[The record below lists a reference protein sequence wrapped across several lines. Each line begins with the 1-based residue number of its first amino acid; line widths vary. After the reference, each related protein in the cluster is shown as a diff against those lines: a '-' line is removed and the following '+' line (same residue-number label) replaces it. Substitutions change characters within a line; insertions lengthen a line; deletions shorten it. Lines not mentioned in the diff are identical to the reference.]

1 MFFQQKFR
9 LLTTLIGIIFL
20 TLLFNVYNLQTSDR
34 EASLVSVNKQ
44 TLDTF
49 YIPSPRGEI
58 FDANNNKLVSSSLE
72 PHLFLNLR
80 KINDN
85 NRSQYEQYIQYNFVD
100 LSEDFI
106 DEIFESEDLLIR
118 IVNIQNLNFD
128 SRQSLASL
136 EAFEIFDFPVRK
148 YEYNNIAS
156 HIVGYLGEPSF
167 EDARDFPLSIKPNIV
182 GKSGLERYY
191 QDDLA
196 GIPTEII
203 FKDDE
208 IEQIIKG
215 TPGKDIFTSLDIK
228 LQTIATESL
237 LQGIELANG
246 IYETKNKVQRG
257 AIVVLDIRTNEVISL
272 VSLPDYNPNNFIDGI
287 SRTEFNKL
295 NISGAFINYSIQG
308 QYPPGSVFKVVAYWL
323 AEEENIY
330 PEGLSSRNQRINC
343 KGSLS
348 FGFDDGSQQV
358 YNDWKEDGHGNVD
371 LGSSIK
377 QSCNVYFWDIA
388 LKIWRDYEGSTAE
401 SILQEYAKS
410 LGFGTATNID
420 LPYEA
425 DGVVADRELF
435 ENWAI
440 SQPERVRP
448 EGWLGGDL
456 MNLIIGQGAI
466 TSTPIQVAN
475 AYRTLISGNL
485 SYPYINKNRESQP
498 EESIG
503 VTEDFV
509 NFLLKDLNS
518 VTNEGGTAHASFS
531 ILGNEVKDVGGKTGT
546 AQNSGDKNNTSWF
559 VGVDSVSNPRYI
571 IATVVEEGGSGSAI
585 AAPVTRRVIQSLR
598 EMEITPVKFG
608 EITE

>member
-85 NRSQYEQYIQYNFVD
+85 NRSQYEQYIQYNFAD

-118 IVNIQNLNFD
+118 IANIQNLNFD

-136 EAFEIFDFPVRK
+136 EAFEIFEFPVRK

>member
-85 NRSQYEQYIQYNFVD
+85 NRSQYEQYVKYNFVD

-118 IVNIQNLNFD
+118 IANIQNLNFD

-401 SILQEYAKS
+401 SILQEYAKN
-410 LGFGTATNID
+410 LGFGTVTNID

>member
-34 EASLVSVNKQ
+34 EASLVSVKKQ

-85 NRSQYEQYIQYNFVD
+85 NRSQYEQYIKYNFVD

-118 IVNIQNLNFD
+118 IANIQNLNFD

>member
-9 LLTTLIGIIFL
+9 LLTTLIGIIFF

-106 DEIFESEDLLIR
+106 DEIFESEDLLVR

-203 FKDDE
+203 FQDDE

-272 VSLPDYNPNNFIDGI
+272 VSLPDYNPNNFVDGI
-287 SRTEFNKL
+287 SQTEFNKL

-401 SILQEYAKS
+401 SILQEYAKN

>member
-85 NRSQYEQYIQYNFVD
+85 NRSQYEQYVKYNFVD

-118 IVNIQNLNFD
+118 IANIQNLNFD

-167 EDARDFPLSIKPNIV
+167 EDARDFPLSINPNIV

-401 SILQEYAKS
+401 SILQEYAKN

>member
-85 NRSQYEQYIQYNFVD
+85 NRSQYEQYVKYNFVD

-118 IVNIQNLNFD
+118 IANIQNLNFD

-257 AIVVLDIRTNEVISL
+257 AVVVLDIRTNEVISL

-401 SILQEYAKS
+401 SILQEYAKN

-585 AAPVTRRVIQSLR
+585 AAPVTRRVIQALR

>member
-34 EASLVSVNKQ
+34 EASLVSVNNQ

-85 NRSQYEQYIQYNFVD
+85 NRSQYEQYVKYNFVD

-118 IVNIQNLNFD
+118 IANIQNLNFD

>member
-72 PHLFLNLR
+72 SHLFLNLR

-85 NRSQYEQYIQYNFVD
+85 NRSQYEQYVKYNFVD

-118 IVNIQNLNFD
+118 IANIQNLNFD

-272 VSLPDYNPNNFIDGI
+272 VSLPDYNPNNFVDGI
-287 SRTEFNKL
+287 SQTEFNKL

>member
-85 NRSQYEQYIQYNFVD
+85 NRSQYEQYVKYNFVD

-118 IVNIQNLNFD
+118 IANIQNLNFD

-203 FKDDE
+203 FQDDE

>member
-106 DEIFESEDLLIR
+106 DEIFESEDLLVR

>member
-85 NRSQYEQYIQYNFVD
+85 NRSQYEQYVKYNFVD

-118 IVNIQNLNFD
+118 IANIQNLNFD

-585 AAPVTRRVIQSLR
+585 AAPVTRRVIQSFKR
-598 EMEITPVKFG
+598 DGDNTS
-608 EITE
+608 

>member
-118 IVNIQNLNFD
+118 IANIQNLNFD

>member
-85 NRSQYEQYIQYNFVD
+85 NRSQYEQYVKYNFVD

-106 DEIFESEDLLIR
+106 DEIFESEDLLVR

>member
-20 TLLFNVYNLQTSDR
+20 TLLFNVYNLQTSER
-34 EASLVSVNKQ
+34 EVSLASVNKQ

-58 FDANNNKLVSSSLE
+58 FDVNNNKLVSSSLE
-72 PHLFLNLR
+72 PYLFLNLR

-106 DEIFESEDLLIR
+106 DEIFESEDLLVR

-167 EDARDFPLSIKPNIV
+167 EDARDFPLSINSNIV

-272 VSLPDYNPNNFIDGI
+272 VSLPDYNPNNFVDGI
-287 SRTEFNKL
+287 SQTEFNKL

-401 SILQEYAKS
+401 SILQEYAKN

-498 EESIG
+498 EESIE

-585 AAPVTRRVIQSLR
+585 AAPVTRRVIQALR

>member
-9 LLTTLIGIIFL
+9 LLTTLIGLIFL

-106 DEIFESEDLLIR
+106 DEIFESEDLLVR
-118 IVNIQNLNFD
+118 IANIQNLNFD

>member
-85 NRSQYEQYIQYNFVD
+85 NRSQYEQYVKYNFVD

-118 IVNIQNLNFD
+118 IANIQNLNFD

-272 VSLPDYNPNNFIDGI
+272 VSLPDYNPNNFVDGI
-287 SRTEFNKL
+287 SQTEFNKL

-401 SILQEYAKS
+401 SILQEYAKN

>member
-85 NRSQYEQYIQYNFVD
+85 NRSQYEQYVKYNFVD

-118 IVNIQNLNFD
+118 IANIQNLNFD

-167 EDARDFPLSIKPNIV
+167 EDARDFPLSINPNIV

-257 AIVVLDIRTNEVISL
+257 AVVVLDIRTNEVISL

>member
-85 NRSQYEQYIQYNFVD
+85 NRSQYEQYVKYNFVD

-118 IVNIQNLNFD
+118 IANIQNLNFD

-358 YNDWKEDGHGNVD
+358 YNDWKENGHGNVD

>member
-106 DEIFESEDLLIR
+106 DEIFESEDLLVR
-118 IVNIQNLNFD
+118 IANIQNLNFD

-167 EDARDFPLSIKPNIV
+167 EDARDFPLSINPNIV

-272 VSLPDYNPNNFIDGI
+272 VSLPDYNPNNFVDGI
-287 SRTEFNKL
+287 SQTEFNKL

-401 SILQEYAKS
+401 SILQEYAKN

>member
-118 IVNIQNLNFD
+118 IANIQNLNFD

-401 SILQEYAKS
+401 SILQEYAKN

>member
-9 LLTTLIGIIFL
+9 LLTTLIGIIFF

-85 NRSQYEQYIQYNFVD
+85 NRSQYEQYIQYNFAD

-118 IVNIQNLNFD
+118 IANIQNLNFD

-203 FKDDE
+203 FQDDE

-272 VSLPDYNPNNFIDGI
+272 VSLPDYNPNNFVDGI
-287 SRTEFNKL
+287 SQTEFNKL

-401 SILQEYAKS
+401 SILQEYAKN

-498 EESIG
+498 EESIE

>member
-9 LLTTLIGIIFL
+9 LLTTLIGIIFF

-85 NRSQYEQYIQYNFVD
+85 NRSQYEQYVKYNFVD

-118 IVNIQNLNFD
+118 IANIQNLNFD

-167 EDARDFPLSIKPNIV
+167 EDARDFPLSINPNIV

-272 VSLPDYNPNNFIDGI
+272 VSLPDYNPNNFVDGI
-287 SRTEFNKL
+287 SQTEFNKL

-401 SILQEYAKS
+401 SILQEYAKN

-425 DGVVADRELF
+425 DGIVADRELF

>member
-85 NRSQYEQYIQYNFVD
+85 NRSQYEQYVKYNFVD

-118 IVNIQNLNFD
+118 IANIQNLNFD

-401 SILQEYAKS
+401 SILQEYAKN

-425 DGVVADRELF
+425 DGIVADRELF

>member
-34 EASLVSVNKQ
+34 EVSLVSVNKQ

-106 DEIFESEDLLIR
+106 DEIFESEDLLAR

-272 VSLPDYNPNNFIDGI
+272 VSLPDYNPNNFVDGI
-287 SRTEFNKL
+287 SQTEFNKL

-401 SILQEYAKS
+401 SILQEYAKN

>member
-85 NRSQYEQYIQYNFVD
+85 NRSQYEQYVKYNFVD

-118 IVNIQNLNFD
+118 IANIQNLNFD

-257 AIVVLDIRTNEVISL
+257 AVVVLDIRTNEVISL

-348 FGFDDGSQQV
+348 FGFDDGSQQI

>member
-85 NRSQYEQYIQYNFVD
+85 NRSQYEQYVKYNFVD

-118 IVNIQNLNFD
+118 IANIQNLNFD

-401 SILQEYAKS
+401 SILQEYAKN

-571 IATVVEEGGSGSAI
+571 IATVIEEGGSGSAI

>member
-9 LLTTLIGIIFL
+9 LLTTLMGIIFL

-34 EASLVSVNKQ
+34 EVSLVSVNKQ

-106 DEIFESEDLLIR
+106 DEIFESEDLLAR

-272 VSLPDYNPNNFIDGI
+272 VSLPDYNPNNFVDGI
-287 SRTEFNKL
+287 SQTEFNKL

-401 SILQEYAKS
+401 SILQEYAKN

-435 ENWAI
+435 ENWEI

-503 VTEDFV
+503 VSEDFV